1 MEIKLNSAGK
11 YLENFQNQSVLNNEV
26 SQYTAET

>member
-1 MEIKLNSAGK
+1 MVIKLSSAGK

-26 SQYTAET
+26 SQYTTET